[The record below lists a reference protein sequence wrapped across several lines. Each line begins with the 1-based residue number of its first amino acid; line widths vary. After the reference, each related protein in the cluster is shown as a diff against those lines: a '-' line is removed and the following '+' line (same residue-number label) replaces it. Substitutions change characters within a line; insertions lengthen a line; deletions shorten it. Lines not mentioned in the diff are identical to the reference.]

1 MSNYTLISPNVKPF
15 LFEVFFKDL
24 IKISSHSRIQ
34 LNSILLGVNKNIDF
48 STDQTLTFSLD
59 RTNIFPDVKYSDFTD
74 YNPADQIV
82 TIRKGQYTFSEL
94 QSQLQSAFNS
104 FIGSF
109 TMVSYEAFKT
119 SQFDID
125 PTRENDIVLS
135 LATSFDDDTNP
146 NYIRNPLNPIRS
158 ANAAATGNDY
168 FLKTGA
174 TATYDSYT
182 VINEKYNP
190 FIIRTEQVDRNGY
203 ISTAPTGSYNG
214 SDGGKTLGLYSLN
227 YADATDLVPG
237 LDPTR
242 FQPQVGS
249 GVKLVNDN
257 DGDQC
262 VANFISLEWTD
273 STHSKP
279 NSFIIRQAVNDDG
292 VEFQNWTNIAQNI
305 ASMKILYEGDQ
316 AENFFANGFD
326 VGSISDIL
334 SYGVFFGLRTSK
346 SEALLPIDEQFFYI
360 DFINGLSKNLYENRW
375 SIYDSKAVGNFK
387 LPLSMLKGLPA
398 YDSENRVLSQNPFNA
413 CLFVETS
420 GQGFEYIRLLTFPE
434 DSGTAAE
441 PAVVTTKYTISPSSE
456 LATVLGKNS
465 FSKNPN
471 FGFPTESSILREQ
484 LIRRGDS
491 NPNYIIR
498 DLQGLYINK
507 NYTVSIENL
516 PIQNR
521 KNNNNGDSNIIFSSG
536 VQKPVLSNIY
546 FPFKDGITIKDTINN
561 KEQIQGLYRPYYPI
575 VTDLNNSSPLD
586 LNSFQI
592 SIRDLESHNLSEEI
606 TKVVLDFTI
615 L

>member
-24 IKISSHSRIQ
+24 IKIESNSKIQ
-34 LNSILLGVNKNIDF
+34 LNSVLLGVNKNIDF
-48 STDQTLTFSLD
+48 SEDQTITFSLD
-59 RTNIFPDVKYSDFTD
+59 KNNIFPNVKLSDFSE
-74 YNPADQIV
+74 YNPPDQV
-82 TIRKGQYTFSEL
+82 ATIRKGQYTFSEL
-94 QSQLQSAFNS
+94 QSQLQTAFNS

-109 TMVSYEAFKT
+109 TMASYEAFKT

-125 PTRENDIVLS
+125 PTRDNDIVLS
-135 LATSFDDDTNP
+135 LATDFDE

-158 ANAAATGNDY
+158 TNASSTGNDY
-168 FLKTGA
+168 FLKVGA
-174 TATYDSYT
+174 TTIYDSYT

-190 FIIRTEQVDRNGY
+190 FIIRTEQVNRNGY
-203 ISTAPTGSYNG
+203 ISTAPTGSYGG

-249 GVKLVNDN
+249 GVKLVNDD

-279 NSFIIRQAVNDDG
+279 DCFIIREAVNDAG
-292 VEFQNWTNIAQNI
+292 IPFQNWPNIAQNI
-305 ASMKILYEGDQ
+305 ASMKILYVGNQ

-326 VGSISDIL
+326 AGSITDIL
-334 SYGVFFGLRTSK
+334 GYGVFFGLRTSK
-346 SEALLPIDEQFFYI
+346 SESLLPINEQFFYI

-387 LPLSMLKGLPA
+387 LPISMLRGLPA
-398 YDSENRVLSQNPFNA
+398 YDSENRVLSQNPFNV
-413 CLFVETS
+413 CLFSQTS

-434 DSGTAAE
+434 DTGTPDE
-441 PAVVTTKYTISPSSE
+441 PPVVTTKYTITPSSE

-465 FSKNPN
+465 FFKNPN

-498 DLQGLYINK
+498 DLQGLYVNK

-516 PIQNR
+516 PIENR

-575 VTDLNNSSPLD
+575 VTDLNNASPLD

-606 TKVVLDFTI
+606 TKVILDFTI